1 MREEAN
7 IIHVDMDAFYAS
19 ASLISRPELRGTP
32 VVIGAGPRSVVLSAT
47 YEARALGIHAA
58 MPVSRARRLAPH
70 ATYIEPDHEL
80 YAQISERIMATFL
93 SFTPLVE
100 PLSLDEAFLDVS
112 GARRIYGSPWEIGRA
127 HV

>member
-58 MPVSRARRLAPH
+58 MPVSRARSLASRSDRCSILKDV
-70 ATYIEPDHEL
+70 YI
-80 YAQISERIMATFL
+80 
-93 SFTPLVE
+93 
-100 PLSLDEAFLDVS
+100 
-112 GARRIYGSPWEIGRA
+112 
-127 HV
+127 